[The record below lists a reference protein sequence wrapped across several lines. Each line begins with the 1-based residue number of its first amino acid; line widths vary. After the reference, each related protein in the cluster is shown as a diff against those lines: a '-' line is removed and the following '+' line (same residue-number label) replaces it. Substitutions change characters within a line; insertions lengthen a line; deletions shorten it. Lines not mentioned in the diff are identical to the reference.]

1 MAKSFC
7 KVQILGNLG
16 KNPELRHTGNG
27 TPVVNLSVA
36 TNHGYT
42 DRDGNWVEQTEWHRV
57 VAFGRLAEN
66 CAQQLRKGSQI
77 LVEEAR
83 LQTRSWNGQDGVERF
98 VTEVKAFKIQFMD
111 RNRSGDGQRE
121 GGQDRPAKQGQ
132 RQPSAR
138 RTVAGPQSQAA
149 QAQTAAA
156 MEERYDERYDDP
168 EYMDGEERPY

>member
-1 MAKSFC
+1 MAQSFC

-16 KNPELRHTGNG
+16 QDPDFRHTGNG

-42 DRDGNWVEQTEWHRV
+42 NRDGNWVEQTEWHRV

-83 LQTRSWNGQDGVERF
+83 LQTRSWTGQDGVERF

-111 RNRSGDGQRE
+111 RKRSGDGNPSNDRSEGRQ
-121 GGQDRPAKQGQ
+121 GGQKPAQSRRPVQGQ
-132 RQPSAR
+132 QQRQGGRPTR
-138 RTVAGPQSQAA
+138 
-149 QAQTAAA
+149 QAQQPPAS
-156 MEERYDERYDDP
+156 EKDEAP
-168 EYMDGEERPY
+168 F